1 MVDAIILAGGQN
13 SRPLR
18 RFASEKYEALIDING
33 RPMVTYVAQALSAS
47 RNVDRIFAVGPC
59 GLLETCA
66 FPERTTIVEGGHTII
81 DTIVNGMEAVGHERH
96 VLVVTADIPLLS
108 PQAIDDFIAKCN
120 PADADMYYPIVNKTA
135 NERQYPGNKRTYVR
149 LQEGTFTGG
158 NIFLVNPAIVK
169 SCLYWA
175 KRIINNRKNPLKLAH
190 VLGWVFVFKFLLG
203 TLALQELEDRV
214 SELLKIK
221 GAVIESNFPELGLDV
236 DKPSDLELV
245 RQLFSEETAR

>member
-13 SRPLR
+13 SKSLS
-18 RFASEKYEALIDING
+18 RFTSEHYEALIDING

-59 GLLETCA
+59 GILETCE
-66 FPERTTIVEGGHTII
+66 FPEHTALVESGRTII
-81 DTIVNGMEAVGHERH
+81 DTIVSGMQALGHDRH

-108 PQAIDDFIAKCN
+108 PQAIDDFLAKCS
-120 PADADMYYPIVNKTA
+120 PIQADMYYPIVNKTA
-135 NERQYPGNKRTYVR
+135 NEQQYPGNKRTYVR

-158 NIFLVNPAIVK
+158 NIFLVNPVIVT
-169 SCLYWA
+169 SCLQWA

-214 SELLKIK
+214 SELLKIH
-221 GAVIESNFPELGLDV
+221 GTVVESNFPELGLDV

-245 RQLFSEETAR
+245 RQLFFEKMNK